1 MVWQPVDCPTR
12 TPPGSLYQS
21 RGAQPCPTTDGMRE
35 LPTDIFALLSNVNPA
50 PARRPGGGPGPER
63 NHHDK
68 DCSKSKSW
76 SKSRGHKSHGK
87 GRKHG
92 KKDC

>member
-1 MVWQPVDCPTR
+1 
-12 TPPGSLYQS
+12 
-21 RGAQPCPTTDGMRE
+21 MRE
-35 LPTDIFALLSNVNPA
+35 LPMDIFALLSNVNPA
-50 PARRPGGGPGPER
+50 QGRRPGGPGPER
-63 NHHDK
+63 NHHDM
-68 DCSKSKSW
+68 DRSKSKSW